1 VIFLDTSAIFALAD
15 ADDPNHSQA
24 LELFRLA
31 RESGEGVLT
40 HNYVLAE
47 ATALLQHRLGLL
59 QAVRFL
65 KEAESFQVH
74 WVGPEDHQNAVALLE
89 ERNRRGLSLV
99 DCMSFLV
106 MRRYG
111 VGQVLAF
118 DPDFTREGF
127 TMYSGADGS

>member
-1 VIFLDTSAIFALAD
+1 MIFLDTSAIYALAN
-15 ADDPNHSQA
+15 ARDPNNGNA
-24 LELFRLA
+24 LNLFHRA
-31 RESGEGVLT
+31 IEGGEAILT

-47 ATALLQHRLGLL
+47 AAALLQHRLGLL

-65 KEAESFQVH
+65 KEAENFQVH
-74 WVGPEDHQNAVALLE
+74 WVGPEDHQNAVILLE

-118 DPDFTREGF
+118 DPDFEREGF
-127 TMYSGADGS
+127 TVYSGADGL